1 MEDFLRFTKSSG
13 LDGGTVFATF
23 QQSFPSRFFGRVPL
37 FLFNAQMALAA
48 LLETTR
54 DAMLIPLTVYNG
66 FAEKE
71 E

>member
-1 MEDFLRFTKSSG
+1 MGGSVVHRDFP
-13 LDGGTVFATF
+13 F
-23 QQSFPSRFFGRVPL
+23 QIFGRIPL